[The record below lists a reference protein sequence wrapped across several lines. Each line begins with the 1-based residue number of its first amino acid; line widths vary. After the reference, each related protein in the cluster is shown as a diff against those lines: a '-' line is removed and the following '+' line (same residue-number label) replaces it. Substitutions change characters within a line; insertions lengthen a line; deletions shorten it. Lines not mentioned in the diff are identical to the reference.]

1 MWNAAEVVQ
10 IVRGGYAKDY
20 GLELSSAQQTP
31 FDWSVLKSGRDKYIK
46 DINEGYREYLTSIGI
61 QFIKGHGSL
70 GSRQQHAREIENH
83 SERLHAVVV
92 TNSQGTAKTVW
103 GRHVVIATG
112 GRPEPLSIPGG
123 DLALNSD
130 QFFALNSIPKRCAVI
145 GAGYIAVELAGVLN
159 SLGAEVHWFIR
170 FDRALRSFD
179 HSVSEC
185 VMKAMEHAGI
195 RLYRN
200 SKAVAIEREDSEG
213 RISFQYSDREGDAIP
228 TKILSQLDAVIS
240 AIGRSP
246 NSDQLGLAEAGVR
259 VDPKTH
265 LIVTDR
271 LQNTSVPHIYA
282 IGDVCG
288 PLYLTPGTINFL

>member
-1 MWNAAEVVQ
+1 
-10 IVRGGYAKDY
+10 
-20 GLELSSAQQTP
+20 
-31 FDWSVLKSGRDKYIK
+31 
-46 DINEGYREYLTSIGI
+46 
-61 QFIKGHGSL
+61 
-70 GSRQQHAREIENH
+70 
-83 SERLHAVVV
+83 
-92 TNSQGTAKTVW
+92 
-103 GRHVVIATG
+103 
-112 GRPEPLSIPGG
+112 
-123 DLALNSD
+123 
-130 QFFALNSIPKRCAVI
+130 
-145 GAGYIAVELAGVLN
+145 
-159 SLGAEVHWFIR
+159 
-170 FDRALRSFD
+170 
-179 HSVSEC
+179 
-185 VMKAMEHAGI
+185 MKAMEHAGI